1 MQRSKSWSP
10 SWACT
15 RRQQLW
21 GWNFLTIK
29 KCEMRWNKRLVSG
42 FCSLLKQ
49 PTLKLPTGTGI
60 QIKQLY
66 FMQRVKSENVLRHL
80 PHLIPSILSFSPHPP
95 NFHRFCA
102 TVAGAEKCLFRDP
115 SIFPVASRRDSSN
128 FTYTV
133 YYDSDRLLA
142 ARTLRYNFFM
152 DIRQVNFWFVPINV
166 VPGYYVVHVF
176 R

>member
-115 SIFPVASRRDSSN
+115 SVCPS
-128 FTYTV
+128 FTATQFEFHV
-133 YYDSDRLLA
+133 HCVLWFRPLA

-152 DIRQVNFWFVPINV
+152 DIRQVNFLFVPINV